1 VATAALWVQ
10 MLHNVAQLSCSVE
23 NNDFLTIEAAK
34 GGVSMRQWKRRKLES
49 LIVLL
54 EESVSSTVH
63 VWSLHVQFSSVHF
76 DLITQEM
83 LHLQLIGGFH
93 AGPGPH

>member
-1 VATAALWVQ
+1 MHVQ
-10 MLHNVAQLSCSVE
+10 C
-23 NNDFLTIEAAK
+23 
-34 GGVSMRQWKRRKLES
+34 
-49 LIVLL
+49 LL
-54 EESVSSTVH
+54 EGPPLENDTSC
-63 VWSLHVQFSSVHF
+63 LAFVQFSSVHF

>member
-1 VATAALWVQ
+1 MILYCTQCEVIIGSLAVRTEHSSSLVPPAVNEDTL
-10 MLHNVAQLSCSVE
+10 MSCLQG
-23 NNDFLTIEAAK
+23 NLT
-34 GGVSMRQWKRRKLES
+34 
-49 LIVLL
+49 
-54 EESVSSTVH
+54 TVM
-63 VWSLHVQFSSVHF
+63 VVQFSSVHF

>member
-1 VATAALWVQ
+1 MSFRSTPTYQILSVAIYKDVFAFGNSRNGGYLLWLEMHARAIKPLEGEEQ
-10 MLHNVAQLSCSVE
+10 CA
-23 NNDFLTIEAAK
+23 IE
-34 GGVSMRQWKRRKLES
+34 
-49 LIVLL
+49 
-54 EESVSSTVH
+54 
-63 VWSLHVQFSSVHF
+63 VQFSSVHF

>member
-1 VATAALWVQ
+1 MYVALLDIQKAIDTVW
-10 MLHNVAQLSCSVE
+10 HNRL
-23 NNDFLTIEAAK
+23 FHKLLTY
-34 GGVSMRQWKRRKLES
+34 GVWD
-49 LIVLL
+49 
-54 EESVSSTVH
+54 
-63 VWSLHVQFSSVHF
+63 QFSSVHF

>member
-1 VATAALWVQ
+1 MDPPDGDVDSRAMEEGKGKELEHADSSEVEQQATAY
-10 MLHNVAQLSCSVE
+10 SCKHIHRV
-23 NNDFLTIEAAK
+23 
-34 GGVSMRQWKRRKLES
+34 RQP
-49 LIVLL
+49 
-54 EESVSSTVH
+54 
-63 VWSLHVQFSSVHF
+63 QFSSVHF

>member
-1 VATAALWVQ
+1 
-10 MLHNVAQLSCSVE
+10 LHWYIILSQTE
-23 NNDFLTIEAAK
+23 NI
-34 GGVSMRQWKRRKLES
+34 R
-49 LIVLL
+49 VLYRA
-54 EESVSSTVH
+54 
-63 VWSLHVQFSSVHF
+63 QFSSVHF

>member
-1 VATAALWVQ
+1 
-10 MLHNVAQLSCSVE
+10 MHH
-23 NNDFLTIEAAK
+23 
-34 GGVSMRQWKRRKLES
+34 KLN
-49 LIVLL
+49 LQCVKLL
-54 EESVSSTVH
+54 YGMDI
-63 VWSLHVQFSSVHF
+63 WSFVQFSSVHF